1 MTETAER
8 IVLASRPV
16 GEPTLDNFRLQELPI
31 PQPGP
36 GQMLLRTL
44 WLSLDPYMRGR
55 MSDAPSYAKPVG
67 IGGVME
73 GGTVSEVIASNVPRF
88 AKGDIVVG
96 RAGWQTH
103 ALSDG
108 SSLQK
113 VDPTRAPIQTALG
126 VLGMP
131 GMTAYMGLLEIGKPA
146 AGETVVVAAAS
157 GAVGSVVGQIA
168 RIKGARA
175 VGIAGGPDKCR
186 YVTEELGFE
195 FLHRPPGTRSRCP
208 SGHGLPERHRR
219 LFRECRRCSG
229 KTVPDEH
236 YHEHVTVYHVKDRGL
251 VVLSSCSH
259 RGVVNAVKQ
268 AQEVSGVDKLH
279 ALLGGFHLG
288 PAPMDYTKH
297 IASEIVDLKPDIV
310 VPMHCSGENFVEA
323 MREIAPDRLFL
334 GSTGATL
341 TFGA

>member
-1 MTETAER
+1 LNFKGFGSVAQTFVGLEGGRSAWPAPRQGSVLVQFSMPNVHPDPTPIHGYREEIAMTETVER

-16 GEPTLDNFRLQELPI
+16 GEPTLDNFRLEELPI
-31 PQPGP
+31 PKPGP

-67 IGGVME
+67 IGDVME
-73 GGTVSEVIASNVPRF
+73 GGAVSEVVGSNVARF
-88 AKGDIVVG
+88 AKGDIVMG
-96 RAGWQTH
+96 RTGWQTH

-168 RIKGARA
+168 RVKDSRA

-186 YVTEELGFE
+186 YVTQELGFDACID
-195 FLHRPPGTRSRCP
+195 HRAPDFAARLATACP
-208 SGHGLPERHRR
+208 KGIDVYFERRR
-219 LFRECRRCSG
+219 NG
-229 KTVPDEH
+229 I
-236 YHEHVTVYHVKDRGL
+236 RGR
-251 VVLSSCSH
+251 VST
-259 RGVVNAVKQ
+259 
-268 AQEVSGVDKLH
+268 AQSVRPHSGVR
-279 ALLGGFHLG
+279 
-288 PAPMDYTKH
+288 
-297 IASEIVDLKPDIV
+297 VDLHVQRLLAITRPNPSAALDASNPD
-310 VPMHCSGENFVEA
+310 
-323 MREIAPDRLFL
+323 
-334 GSTGATL
+334 
-341 TFGA
+341 